1 MMATTYDIGDL
12 IRETGTFKNA
22 SSAAADPTKVY
33 LSIQKPDGAIVTST
47 YSAGTT
53 ALNKSATGVYY
64 KDIPTTSSGIYE
76 YRWFSTG
83 TVHTAQEGYFNVRTK
98 RVV

>member
-1 MMATTYDIGDL
+1 MATTYDIGDTV
-12 IRETGTFKNA
+12 RETGTFKNA

-33 LSIQKPDGAIVTST
+33 LDVQKPDGAIGYST

-53 ALNKSATGVYY
+53 AITRTGTGIYY
-64 KDIPTTSSGIYE
+64 RDIPCTGQGIYE
-76 YRWFSTG
+76 YRWHSTG
-83 TVHTAQEGYFNVRTK
+83 TVQTAAEGWFNVRPL